1 MKRTVFGVT
10 AVMLAVVAVSLA
22 FFRTAPATPSVDS
35 VPDSAVV
42 TVANSANG
50 SSHSQ
55 KVLQARFLNMLN
67 HNFVYGSDFETVE
80 GVVNS
85 SVIALLDM
93 REDENSSFINQAIV
107 SDYIF
112 NMYGIEDADF
122 SAINADAPQKEGY
135 VYIMPRGYSVYS
147 HTINSVAENPD
158 GSYTVITDVSVSSH
172 DGVGLTERCETL
184 FVPNSASQFGF
195 CIIYSNMQSSSAAI

>member
-1 MKRTVFGVT
+1 MKKKLLC
-10 AVMLAVVAVSLA
+10 AVAVIIAVAAVSVISFPKA
-22 FFRTAPATPSVDS
+22 PVATASKETPE
-35 VPDSAVV
+35 VPVITVADSA
-42 TVANSANG
+42 ASAPD
-50 SSHSQ
+50 SQ

-85 SVIALLDM
+85 SVIALLDL
-93 REDENSSFINQAIV
+93 REDKNSSFINQATV

-112 NMYGIEDADF
+112 NMYGIEEADF
-122 SAINADAPQKEGY
+122 SAINADAPKKEGY

-147 HTINSVAENPD
+147 HTINSVNKNPD

-172 DGVGLTERCETL
+172 DGVALTEKCETL

-195 CIIYSNMQSSSAAI
+195 CIIYSNIQSGSAAI